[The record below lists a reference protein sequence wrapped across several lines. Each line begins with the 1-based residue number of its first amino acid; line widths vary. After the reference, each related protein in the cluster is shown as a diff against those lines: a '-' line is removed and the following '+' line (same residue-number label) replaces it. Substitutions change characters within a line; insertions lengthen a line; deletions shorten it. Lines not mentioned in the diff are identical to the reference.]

1 MDEQLE
7 LFTLENNVSIEE
19 YKRLEKYCKNLE
31 AVIEVNNVSRMSD
44 YVEQYLLNGRSLLKR
59 ITLELMAIE
68 HDPAVNDNINRLMQH
83 LDHVREQLEVLLD
96 NGETL
101 HKVGKNIIIEGFF
114 MKTMKTISF
123 INLKGGVG
131 KTTISTNFAYAL
143 AEACDLRV
151 LFIDN
156 DKQGNATNWLDGADN
171 AGSITNL
178 MIGDATVEEVIQH
191 SRYPNIDF
199 ISADMGLIDANA
211 YLIKNEEI
219 DQANILKN
227 ALRPIVDKY
236 DICVIDNP
244 PDINMSVFNSLN
256 ISDDVVI
263 VTTTDYDSQ
272 MGVYQM
278 VNQLEL
284 ARTFNENLNLRGVL
298 INNYLP
304 DKLTTQLI
312 DELRTKGLPIFLTKI
327 HYATRSARKHMA
339 LARHEKKS
347 LFEVYPNC
355 LVARDMWK
363 FMKEFMEIK

>member
-1 MDEQLE
+1 MDEQLA
-7 LFTLENNVSIEE
+7 LFTLDNTVSIEE

-44 YVEQYLLNGRSLLKR
+44 YVEQFMLNGRSLLKR

-68 HDPAVNDNINRLMQH
+68 HDPAVNDNINRLIRH
-83 LDHVREQLEVLLD
+83 LDHVREQLEVLQD

-101 HKVGKNIIIEGFF
+101 HKVGRNIINEGFF
-114 MKTMKTISF
+114 MKTISVT
-123 INLKGGVG
+123 NLKGGVG
-131 KTTISTNFAYAL
+131 KTTISTNFAFAL
-143 AEACDLRV
+143 SEACDLKV

-156 DKQGNATNWLDGADN
+156 DKQGNATSWLNGAEE

-191 SRYPNIDF
+191 SRYANIDF
-199 ISADMGLIDANA
+199 IGADMGLIDANA

-256 ISDDVVI
+256 ISDDVII

-278 VNQLEL
+278 VKQLEL
-284 ARTFNENLNLRGVL
+284 ARNFNPGLNLRGVL

-304 DKLTTQLI
+304 DKLTTLLI
-312 DELRTKGLPIFLTKI
+312 DELKSKNLPVFNTKI
-327 HYATRSARKHMA
+327 HYATRNARKSMA
-339 LARHEKKS
+339 MAKYNKQS
-347 LFEVYPNC
+347 LFEACPNC
-355 LVARDMWK
+355 LVTRDMWK
-363 FMKEFMEIK
+363 FMKEFLGIK